1 MALIPN
7 GKRLIVQRKTAETE
21 TAGGII
27 LPGAE
32 DKKLN
37 EGVIVAVGPD
47 CKDYMTNGEYLIFDA
62 FASKEVLHD
71 GREYAV
77 LDEDDIVV
85 FVRSEKKTT
94 KKKKEA

>member
-7 GKRLIVQRKTAETE
+7 GKRVIVQRKTAESE

-27 LPGAE
+27 IPGAE

-37 EGVIVAVGPD
+37 EGVIVAVGPK
-47 CKDYMTNGEYLIFDA
+47 CEDYMQNGEYVIFDA
-62 FASKEVLHD
+62 FAGKEVVHQ
-71 GREYAV
+71 GMEFAV

-85 FVRSEKKTT
+85 FVRSE
-94 KKKKEA
+94 EDNEDEE